1 MSERRYMVGH
11 GWIDPPVQ
19 KKSPDW
25 LTELRR
31 QQDEML
37 AILNGP
43 DDEEA
48 DEDDSVIDDEDLP
61 QW

>member
-11 GWIDPPVQ
+11 GWIDPPTQ
-19 KKSPDW
+19 KQSPAW
-25 LTELRR
+25 LTNIR
-31 QQDEML
+31 QEIAD
-37 AILNGP
+37 AFADP
-43 DDEEA
+43 DEEA